1 MKGKNSE
8 IERGRSNRNELPK
21 NLCIIIALE
30 GSKTELN
37 FQKRSLYKMSRWWTV
52 KRAEAV
58 WWKIP
63 FSRGSIGAG
72 GGWALGGFQKE
83 EEKVL
88 KKVLKEKKSAQ
99 EKKILFRGSIGAGG
113 GWTLGGI
120 LVGTLISVLIFGFL

>member
-72 GGWALGGFQKE
+72 GGWELGGR
-83 EEKVL
+83 VRAP
-88 KKVLKEKKSAQ
+88 KSRKNIARIANAVQ
-99 EKKILFRGSIGAGG
+99 CHN
-113 GWTLGGI
+113 
-120 LVGTLISVLIFGFL
+120 